1 MKIMAVDLGKARTG
15 IAICDESE
23 MLASPVTVIH
33 EHNEERLLEKIS
45 QIISEQHPKLL
56 VVGLPRNMD
65 GSEGIQAKRTRDFSQ
80 LLLQKENSN
89 IEIIYWDERLTS
101 KMAKQSLSHMKIA
114 KAKEKMLIDIAAAVH
129 ILQSYLDSIK

>member
-1 MKIMAVDLGKARTG
+1 
-15 IAICDESE
+15 
-23 MLASPVTVIH
+23 
-33 EHNEERLLEKIS
+33 
-45 QIISEQHPKLL
+45 
-56 VVGLPRNMD
+56 MD